1 LPIDVWRGGAHSRR
15 QPRDLEPS
23 GRFAKERQCELESSL
38 ADIVHR
44 VTEFGESETR
54 DLLNR
59 KLDVALCKD
68 IRDDAKERRLVG
80 ELLALAKR
88 LVKHLVQESGARPVV
103 SY

>member
-1 LPIDVWRGGAHSRR
+1 
-15 QPRDLEPS
+15 
-23 GRFAKERQCELESSL
+23 
-38 ADIVHR
+38 
-44 VTEFGESETR
+44 
-54 DLLNR
+54 
-59 KLDVALCKD
+59 LDVALCKD